1 MIDYIF
7 RGPAGEFKRT
17 TTGKEVMDESQARKE
32 FDVKNNY
39 SSFRVYDYRV
49 PEHLKNPQ
57 NRNSEEEKLALKAKW
72 MKLHSKHDEGG
83 DLNEK

>member
-17 TTGKEVMDESQARKE
+17 TTGKELMDESQARKE
-32 FDVKNNY
+32 FDVKNDY

-57 NRNSEEEKLALKAKW
+57 NRNSEAEKAELKAKW
-72 MKLHSKHDEGG
+72 RKIREQTAAEG
-83 DLNEK
+83 